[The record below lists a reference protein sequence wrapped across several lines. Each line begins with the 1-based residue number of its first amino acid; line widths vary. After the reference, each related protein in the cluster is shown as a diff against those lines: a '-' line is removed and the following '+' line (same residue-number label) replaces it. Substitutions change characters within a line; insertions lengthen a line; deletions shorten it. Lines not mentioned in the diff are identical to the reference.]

1 MPLVTIFYTMCFA
14 HQIIGVKKM
23 NRQKNFSIGFI
34 GLGLIGGSIA
44 KSIRRIFPDSEILGF
59 DVDQSALTLA
69 LEDKTLTKTVTA
81 IEAMND
87 CDYIF
92 LCAPVHYNI
101 AYLPILK
108 RIIKESCILTD
119 VGSVKNDICCAIH
132 DNELDDYF
140 IGGHPM
146 VGSERSGYDAASDR
160 LIENAY
166 YFVTPS
172 ETMKQ
177 EKITA
182 FRTFLE
188 DLGTIPI
195 IYSPKQHDEIT
206 AYISHIPHV
215 IASSLVNLA
224 ASKEDDNGMLK
235 QLAAGGFKDI
245 TRIASSNPVVWE
257 HILLSNPE
265 NITKGLRT
273 FIKELED
280 MITFIETED
289 ARSIY
294 SFFDSAKDYRNSI
307 PEHATGV
314 IRMNYDVYVDI
325 PDEANALAKAVTYI
339 GDAGISL
346 KNIGITHN
354 REDNEG
360 VLRLSFYDN
369 DAAAAAAS
377 LLKTYHYQVYQR

>member
-1 MPLVTIFYTMCFA
+1 
-14 HQIIGVKKM
+14 M
-23 NRQKNFSIGFI
+23 NNQHFFQIGFV

-44 KSIRRIFPDSEILGF
+44 KSIRRLFPKTSIIGF
-59 DVDQSALTLA
+59 DVDTNALSKATEDGTLS
-69 LEDKTLTKTVTA
+69 KVVTS
-81 IEAMND
+81 IEAMGE

-108 RIIKESCILTD
+108 KVIKDTCILTD
-119 VGSVKNDICCAIH
+119 VGSVKSDICKAIH
-132 DNELDDYF
+132 ENHLDDYF

-146 VGSERSGYDAASDR
+146 VGSERSGYDAANDR

-172 ETMKQ
+172 SAVPIQKVE
-177 EKITA
+177 E

-188 DLGTIPI
+188 DLGAIPI
-195 IYSPKQHDEIT
+195 VYSPEKHDEIT

-215 IASSLVNLA
+215 IASCLVNLVA
-224 ASKEDDNGMLK
+224 GKEDDNQMLK

-265 NITKGLRT
+265 NVTKGLRA
-273 FIKELED
+273 FIADLNN
-280 MITFIETED
+280 MIDNIENEN
-289 ARSIY
+289 ARGIY
-294 SFFDSAKDYRNSI
+294 NFFDRAKDYRNSV
-307 PEHATGV
+307 PDHATGV
-314 IRMNYDVYVDI
+314 IRVNYDVYVDI
-325 PDEANALAKAVTYI
+325 PDEPNALAKAVTYI
-339 GDAGISL
+339 GNANINL

-360 VLRLSFYDN
+360 VLRLSFYN
-369 DAAAAAAS
+369 DESAIQAVNI
-377 LLKTYHYQVYQR
+377 LIQKGYQVYKR

>member
-1 MPLVTIFYTMCFA
+1 MKTM
-14 HQIIGVKKM
+14 KKT
-23 NRQKNFSIGFI
+23 NSTSIGFI

-44 KSIRRIFPDSEILGF
+44 KSIRRIFPDYEILGF
-59 DVDQSALTLA
+59 DVDQSALLA
-69 LEDKTLTKTVTA
+69 AVEEHTLTKTVTS
-81 IEAMND
+81 IEAMED

-108 RIIKESCILTD
+108 RSMKDSCILTD
-119 VGSVKNDICCAIH
+119 VGSVKSDICQAIH
-132 DNELDDYF
+132 DNHLEDFF

-146 VGSERSGYDAASDR
+146 VGSERSGYEAANDR

-166 YFVTPS
+166 YFITPS
-172 ETMKQ
+172 DTVDSK
-177 EKITA
+177 KVTD
-182 FRTFLE
+182 FSTFIE
-188 DLGTIPI
+188 DLGAIPL
-195 IYSPKQHDEIT
+195 IYSPKEHDEIT

-215 IASSLVNLA
+215 IASSLVNLVA
-224 ASKEDDNGMLK
+224 DKEDDNGMLK

-257 HILLSNPE
+257 HILLSNPA
-265 NITKGLRT
+265 NVTAGLRA
-273 FIKELED
+273 FIRELEE
-280 MITFIETED
+280 MITAIETED
-289 ARSIY
+289 ARGIY
-294 SFFDSAKDYRNSI
+294 SFFDSARSYRNSI

-325 PDEANALAKAVTYI
+325 PDEANALALAVSYI
-339 GDAGISL
+339 GEAEISL

-369 DAAAAAAS
+369 EAAVKAAA
-377 LLKTYHYQVYQR
+377 LLKDKGYQVYER

>member
-1 MPLVTIFYTMCFA
+1 MKE
-14 HQIIGVKKM
+14 QS
-23 NRQKNFSIGFI
+23 NFSIGFI

-44 KSIRRIFPDSEILGF
+44 KSIRRIFPNSEILGF
-59 DVDQSALTLA
+59 DVDQAALTLA
-69 LEDKTLTKTVTA
+69 LEEGTLTKTVTA
-81 IEAMND
+81 IEAMSE

-108 RIIKESCILTD
+108 RIMKPSCILTD
-119 VGSVKNDICCAIH
+119 VGSVKSDIYHAIEEQH
-132 DNELDDYF
+132 LTDSF

-146 VGSERSGYDAASDR
+146 VGSERSGYDAANDR

-172 ETMKQ
+172 ETVSQVKV
-177 EKITA
+177 EE

-188 DLGTIPI
+188 DLGAIPI
-195 IYSPKQHDEIT
+195 IYSPERHDEIT

-215 IASSLVNLA
+215 IASGLVNLV
-224 ASKEDDNGMLK
+224 ASKEDENGMLK

-257 HILLSNPE
+257 HILLSNPAHVA
-265 NITKGLRT
+265 KGLRT
-273 FIKELED
+273 YITQLET
-280 MITFIETED
+280 MIAAIEQED
-289 ARSIY
+289 AREIY
-294 SFFDSAKDYRNSI
+294 SFFDNAKDYRNSI

-314 IRMNYDVYVDI
+314 IRMNYEVYVDI
-325 PDEANALAKAVTYI
+325 PDEPNALAQAISHVGK
-339 GDAGISL
+339 AGINL

-369 DAAAAAAS
+369 ESAADAAI
-377 LLKTYHYQVYQR
+377 LLRTQGYQVYER

>member
-1 MPLVTIFYTMCFA
+1 MND
-14 HQIIGVKKM
+14 IIQF
-23 NRQKNFSIGFI
+23 RIGFI

-44 KSIRRIFPDSEILGF
+44 KSIRRIFPNSEILGF
-59 DVDQSALTLA
+59 DVDQNALSLA
-69 LEDKTLTKTVTA
+69 LEDGTLTKTVTA
-81 IEAMND
+81 IEAMNE

-108 RIIKESCILTD
+108 RIMKPTCILTD
-119 VGSVKNDICCAIH
+119 VGSVKSDIYQAIT
-132 DNELDDYF
+132 DNQLTDHF

-146 VGSERSGYDAASDR
+146 VGSERSGYDAANDR

-172 ETMKQ
+172 KTVAQTKVDEFK
-177 EKITA
+177 
-182 FRTFLE
+182 TFLE
-188 DLGTIPI
+188 DLGAIPI
-195 IYSPKQHDEIT
+195 IYSPEKHDEIT

-215 IASSLVNLA
+215 IASSLVNLV
-224 ASKEDDNGMLK
+224 ASKEDENGMLK

-265 NITKGLRT
+265 NVTKGLKT
-273 FIKELED
+273 FIMQLEE
-280 MITFIETED
+280 MIAAIESD
-289 ARSIY
+289 NARDIY

-314 IRMNYDVYVDI
+314 IRMNYEVYVDI
-325 PDEANALAKAVTYI
+325 PDEANALAKAISHV
-339 GDAGISL
+339 GEAGINL

-369 DAAAAAAS
+369 ESAVSAAV
-377 LLKTYHYQVYQR
+377 LLREQGYQVYER